1 MVLAQKEIIVI
12 ELDGIRAEVSRQMAQ
27 DAFGPGGRLHF
38 LLRSICRNNAA
49 ETALIWTSY
58 TGLVHGSASA
68 EKRRSEVVLDGK
80 PMIGIPGKR
89 IGAFHRPF
97 GIVIMPA

>member
-1 MVLAQKEIIVI
+1 KSSVRETKHQVDTGFAPPAQSQRRNTVHQFPRVVLAQKEIIVI

-49 ETALIWTSY
+49 ETALIWTIISFCAR
-58 TGLVHGSASA
+58 TTRGN
-68 EKRRSEVVLDGK
+68 
-80 PMIGIPGKR
+80 
-89 IGAFHRPF
+89 
-97 GIVIMPA
+97 